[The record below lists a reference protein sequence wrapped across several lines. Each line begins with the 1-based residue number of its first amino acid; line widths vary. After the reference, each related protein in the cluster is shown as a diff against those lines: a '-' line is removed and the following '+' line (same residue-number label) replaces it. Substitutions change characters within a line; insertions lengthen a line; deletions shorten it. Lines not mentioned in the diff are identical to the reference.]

1 VIGYLRADDASPD
14 LAATF
19 RVDEGGTAL
28 SATSR
33 FLGRVLGAV
42 ETIELNRVYLAAGPD
57 AFQALEAY
65 GEALGRCGA
74 HPARTGPTGLWCSG
88 TRIGWG

>member
-1 VIGYLRADDASPD
+1 VLALTSHEPAASLVVGYLRADEASPD

-33 FLGRVLGAV
+33 FLGRVLGHQPA
-42 ETIELNRVYLAAGPD
+42 EPLPTIEIDNLAAG
-57 AFQALEAY
+57 
-65 GEALGRCGA
+65 
-74 HPARTGPTGLWCSG
+74 
-88 TRIGWG
+88 